1 MRVLLT
7 RLTERTHRF
16 EAIRADGSR
25 ESAELETRSVLL
37 HDLVHY
43 AVEAEA
49 GISDGFFGRLAAG
62 TTLAQLKQAPYSGDE
77 ADAGLGRA
85 ESLVGPMQSLHQG
98 RGTREQVLERG
109 RARHPEVVT
118 AEFVDGVLERLRRL
132 VGHWRAT
139 PFGASMELRW
149 PPVDTRAGDTRA
161 GGAR

>member
-16 EAIRADGSR
+16 EAIRIDGSR

-37 HDLVHY
+37 HDLVHH

-49 GISDGFFGRLAAG
+49 GMSDGFFGRLAAG
-62 TTLAQLKQAPYSGDE
+62 STLAELKQAAYSGDE

-85 ESLVGPMQSLHQG
+85 ESLVGPMQSLHRG
-98 RGTREQVLERG
+98 RSTREQVLERG

-132 VGHWRAT
+132 VGRWRAT
-139 PFGASMELRW
+139 PFGASMELCW
-149 PPVDTRAGDTRA
+149 PPDDPRG
-161 GGAR
+161 GGAG

>member
-16 EAIRADGSR
+16 EAIRPDGST

-49 GISDGFFGRLAAG
+49 GMSDGFFGRLAAG
-62 TTLAQLKQAPYSGDE
+62 STLAALKEAAHSEED

-85 ESLVGPMQSLHQG
+85 EALVGPMQSLHQG
-98 RGTREQVLERG
+98 RATREQYLERG

-118 AEFVDGVLERLRRL
+118 ADFVDGVLERLRRL
-132 VGHWRAT
+132 AGHWRAT
-139 PFGASMELRW
+139 PFGTSMELVW
-149 PPVDTRAGDTRA
+149 PPDDLRV